1 MSKQSEQIP
10 PLISVI
16 IPTYNRRVKVVRAV
30 NSLLQQTYHPIEII
44 VVDDGSSDGTVS
56 HLQKSF
62 GKRIKLLALPH
73 SGHPNRARNAGI
85 NAATGDYIAF
95 LDSDDCYLPE
105 KLEKQISFLQSNPQ
119 YDLVYCDMKMVNDK
133 GNLIADSWFEDRDR
147 MRQGN
152 IFTFNLFLF
161 DSNNSGFELYLN
173 WLLIPKRIL
182 NEIGGLSIEF
192 DFLEDWEFTL
202 RLTARYTFGC
212 IKQSLVIAE
221 RRAGDNYAHQY
232 SQSYFVD
239 PARYAVPILQ
249 ALKQNQ
255 LRQHSELL
263 QEAIRHYYLLSI
275 KRQFACGTVCKG
287 CSYWLS
293 FFQTSPD
300 FVLLINSI
308 PAAIKGIIQRYLR

>member
-1 MSKQSEQIP
+1 MSKRSEQMQ

-62 GKRIKLLALPH
+62 GKRLKLLALPH

-105 KLEKQISFLQSNPQ
+105 KLEKQIRFLQRHPR
-119 YDLVYCDMKMVNDK
+119 YDLVYCDMKMVNDT
-133 GNLIADSWFEDRDR
+133 GDLIADSWFEDRDR

-152 IFTFNLFLF
+152 IFKFNLFLF
-161 DSNNSGFELYLN
+161 DGNNSGFEIYLN
-173 WLLIPKRIL
+173 WLLIPKWIL
-182 NEIGGLSIEF
+182 NDIGGLSIEF
-192 DFLEDWEFTL
+192 NFLEDWEFTL
-202 RLTARYTFGC
+202 RLSARYSIGC
-212 IKQSLVIAE
+212 IKKSLVVAE
-221 RRAGDNYAHQY
+221 RRAGDNYANQY
-232 SQSYFVD
+232 SQSYISD

-249 ALKQNQ
+249 ALKQKQ
-255 LRQHSELL
+255 LQQHSELL
-263 QEAIRHYYLLSI
+263 QKAIRHYYLLSI
-275 KRQFACGTVCKG
+275 KRQFACGTVRKG
-287 CSYWLS
+287 CSYWLRL
-293 FFQTSPD
+293 FQTSPD

-308 PAAIKGIIQRYLR
+308 PTAIKGILQRYLR